1 MSKEEKQILI
11 NQLTIMESITA
22 VFHEINSDRYFC
34 ACRNLELRCEDTYQ
48 LLREDRQNGSN
59 NEKSM

>member
-11 NQLTIMESITA
+11 NQITIMESIIA

-34 ACRNLELRCEDTYQ
+34 VCRNLELRCEDTYQ
-48 LLREDRQNGSN
+48 LLREDRQNG
-59 NEKSM
+59 